1 MSSLMVGDVGGEV
14 ESDDDVEV
22 KLEVKGKI
30 SSRDDSSAGNYVK
43 FGFDVRINASV
54 D

>member
-22 KLEVKGKI
+22 KLEVGGKI
-30 SSRDDSSAGNYVK
+30 SSRDDRSAGNYVK
-43 FGFDVRINASV
+43 VGFDVRINASV